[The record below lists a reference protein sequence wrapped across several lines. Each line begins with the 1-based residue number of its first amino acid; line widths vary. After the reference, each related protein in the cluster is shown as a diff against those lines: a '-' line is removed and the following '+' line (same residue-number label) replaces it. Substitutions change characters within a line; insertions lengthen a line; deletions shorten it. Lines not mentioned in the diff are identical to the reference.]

1 MERFC
6 HDLRHGARLLSRK
19 PGFTAIAIL
28 TLALGIGGSTS
39 IFSVVYGVLLRPLP
53 YPEADRIVRVF
64 EVTAKGHHIE
74 FSDPDFGDLR
84 DQSTSFENVV
94 EFADYGLEPV
104 GGDVEPKL
112 AHVAHVSGGFFD
124 VMGVHP
130 VVGGFPA
137 DQLHV
142 GGTPTVLVSYGFWK
156 QYLGG
161 TPDFRTKHLSLENHL
176 AIIAGVMPAGF
187 DYPDHAQIWA
197 PREQTP
203 IVPYRTGHNYN
214 VIARLKSGTTLAA
227 AQAEATGIAR
237 RLKQRYG
244 NDCDMTDAALVP
256 LEEQIVGSARPALL
270 ILLGAV
276 GLLLLVACANV
287 ANLLLAQ
294 AAGRQRELAVRV
306 ALGATR
312 GHLSAQFVSESL
324 LLSAGGALLGL
335 PVAIWGVNALL
346 ALEPGKLPRAEE
358 VSVHPAVLAFAA
370 GLAVLTATGL
380 GLVTAMRASGRDTQE
395 ALKGGERTQTGGAS
409 SHRLRMVLMGA
420 QVAVTLVLLIGAG
433 LLGRSFFRLLNVD
446 PGFRTRDIV
455 TMDLPGVGPD
465 VDLQNLQPAGHAALA
480 RETQF
485 LSTLLERLRAV
496 PGVEQAG
503 GINGLPM
510 TGQGADGGFLV
521 LSGSEK
527 TITLDELNR
536 LFAEYHGDPARMGH
550 AEYRIASP
558 GYFAAMAIPLLR
570 GRLFDERDGADTPPV
585 AVISQS
591 LAQSQWPGQNPIGK
605 LIEYGNMD
613 LDMRPITIV
622 GVVGDVRD
630 TSLDVKPAPTFY
642 VDYRQR
648 PNALNDFTVVIH
660 TSRAAAAIVPIA
672 RSIEHEL
679 RSDLPVRFDTIDG
692 VISATVADRQFNL
705 LLLGAFALTALMLAL
720 MGVYGVV
727 SYLVSQRTKEIGIR
741 MALGAEAGDVVRM
754 IAKEGLQVILAG
766 AVVGVAGALALTRL
780 LQSLLFG
787 VSAADPMTF
796 LTVVAL
802 ITAAGLA
809 ACYVPARRAARVD
822 PITALREQ

>member
-1 MERFC
+1 MGRFWN
-6 HDLRHGARLLSRK
+6 DLRHGARLLGRK
-19 PGFTAIAIL
+19 PGFTAIAVL

-53 YPEADRIVRVF
+53 YPGADRIVRVF
-64 EVTAKGHHIE
+64 EVTAKGHHIA
-74 FSDPDFGDLR
+74 FSDPDFEDMR
-84 DQSTSFENVV
+84 DQSTSFQNLV

-104 GGDVEPKL
+104 GGDVEPRL
-112 AHVAHVSGGFFD
+112 ARVAHVSRGFFD

-130 VVGGFPA
+130 LVGGFPA

-142 GGTPTVLVSYGFWK
+142 GGTPMVLVSYGFWK

-161 TPDFRTKHLSLENHL
+161 TPDFRSKHLSIENHL
-176 AIIAGVMPAGF
+176 AVIAGVLPAGF

-197 PREQTP
+197 PRELTP
-203 IVPYRTGHNYN
+203 IDPYRTGHNYN
-214 VIARLKSGTTLAA
+214 VIGRVKSGTTLAT
-227 AQAEATGIAR
+227 AQAEASGIAR
-237 RLKQRYG
+237 RLKQKYG

-256 LEEQIVGSARPALL
+256 LEEQIVGQARPALL

-276 GLLLLVACANV
+276 GLLLLVGCANV

-335 PVAIWGVNALL
+335 PVAIWGVSALL
-346 ALEPGKLPRAEE
+346 ALEPGKLPRAAE
-358 VSVHPAVLAFAA
+358 VGVHPTVLVFAA
-370 GLAVLTATGL
+370 GLAILTAVGL

-409 SHRLRMVLMGA
+409 SHRLRMVLMGG

-433 LLGRSFFRLLNVD
+433 LLGRSFFRLLSVD

-455 TMDLPGVGPD
+455 TMDLLGVGPN
-465 VDLQNLQPAGHAALA
+465 VDLQNLQPAGRAALA
-480 RETQF
+480 NETQF
-485 LSTLLERLRAV
+485 LSTLLNRLRAV
-496 PGVEQAG
+496 QGVEQAG

-510 TGQGADGGFLV
+510 TGEGADGGFIV
-521 LSGSEK
+521 LAGSEK
-527 TITLDELNR
+527 IVNLDELNH
-536 LFAEYHGDPARMGH
+536 LFTVYHGDPARMGH

-558 GYFAAMAIPLLR
+558 GYFTAMGIPLLQ
-570 GRLFDERDGADTPPV
+570 GRLFGESDGADTPPV
-585 AVISQS
+585 GVISQS
-591 LAQSQWPGQNPIGK
+591 LAQAQWPGQNPIGK

-613 LDMRPITIV
+613 LDLRPITIV

-630 TSLDVKPAPTFY
+630 TSLDVNPSPTFY

-648 PNALNDFTVVIH
+648 PNAVNDFTVVMH
-660 TSRAAAAIVPIA
+660 TRRSAGLIVPIA

-679 RSDLPVRFDTIDG
+679 RSDLPVRFDTIGG

-705 LLLGAFALTALMLAL
+705 LLLGAFALTALILAL

-741 MALGAEAGDVVRM
+741 IALGAETGDVVRM
-754 IAKEGLQVILAG
+754 VAKEGLRVIVAG
-766 AVVGVAGALALTRL
+766 AAVGVAGALALTRL

-787 VSAADPMTF
+787 VSVADPLTF
-796 LTVVAL
+796 VAVVAL
-802 ITAAGLA
+802 IVAAGLA

-822 PITALREQ
+822 PIAALREQ